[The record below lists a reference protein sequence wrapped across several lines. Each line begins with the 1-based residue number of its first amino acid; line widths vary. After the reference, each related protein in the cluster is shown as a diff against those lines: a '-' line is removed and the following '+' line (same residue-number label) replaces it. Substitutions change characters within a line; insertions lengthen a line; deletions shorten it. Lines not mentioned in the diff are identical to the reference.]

1 MEENSTKNRVALVK
15 TNRVPKYTPF
25 VQKLYYSQDKYKS
38 SSKKYN
44 FFIILVMPTKNES
57 INLKIPKY

>member
-15 TNRVPKYTPF
+15 TNRVPKYTLF

-38 SSKKYN
+38 SSKSHAYEKW
-44 FFIILVMPTKNES
+44 
-57 INLKIPKY
+57 INKFENSQILKIKKIN